1 MHLLIADDSK
11 ILQERILDFINQCSF
26 VKSVNQ
32 AFNTNE
38 AKSILKE
45 KNKINVV
52 ITDIRMPGGGGLEL
66 LQFIKEN
73 YPSIKTIIITNY
85 PYPQYNQKAKEI
97 GAEYFLSKSDDLDQL
112 VNVLNEISKKMDN
125 R

>member
-112 VNVLNEISKKMDN
+112 VNVLNEISKRMDN